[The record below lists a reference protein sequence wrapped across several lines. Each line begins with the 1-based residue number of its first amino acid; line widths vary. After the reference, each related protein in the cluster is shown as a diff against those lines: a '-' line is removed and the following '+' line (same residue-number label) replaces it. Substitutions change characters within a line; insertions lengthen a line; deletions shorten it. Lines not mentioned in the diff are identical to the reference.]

1 MNSKIVVLLIFALG
15 FNACSGKQNKK
26 PTELAQAKRTFQ
38 MANIPSMITDPDQR
52 AAYLA
57 QHYWDNFNFAD
68 TIYVHEADV
77 TEQAMS
83 NYIDVLKRVQPDM
96 ASSSIK
102 AMLAKAEVDSTM
114 FAYMAGLYDKYL
126 YDPNSPMR
134 DESLYISVLQ
144 VITASAKVSEVDKI
158 RPQHLLDLALK
169 NQVGRPATDFIY
181 TLPDGSTGRL
191 HSIKADML
199 LLFFYNPDCHNC
211 QQITRQLDD
220 SEVVNRLMQS
230 KQLKILAVYPDEDI
244 EAWRKH
250 VSLMPVSWINSYDKS
265 LDLKNKEVYDL
276 KAIPTLYLLDKEKK
290 VVLKDATF
298 AQVEAY
304 LTSKAK

>member
-1 MNSKIVVLLIFALG
+1 MNSKIVVLLIFTLV

-38 MANIPSMITDPDQR
+38 MANIPSMITDPNQR

-68 TIYVHEADV
+68 TAYAKADV

-83 NYIDVLKRVQPDM
+83 NYIDVLKRVQPDL

-102 AMLAKAEVDSTM
+102 TMLAKAEADSTM
-114 FAYMAGLYDKYL
+114 FAYMTGLYEKYL

-134 DESLYISVLQ
+134 DETLYISVLQ
-144 VITASAKVSEVDKI
+144 SITASAKVGEVDKV

-169 NQVGRPATDFIY
+169 NQIGRPATDFIY
-181 TLPDGSTGRL
+181 TLSDGSTGHL

-199 LLFFYNPDCHNC
+199 LLFFYNPDCQNC
-211 QQITRQLDD
+211 RQITRQLDE

-230 KQLKILAVYPDEDI
+230 KQLKILAVYPDEDL

-250 VSLMPVSWINSYDKS
+250 ISSMPVSWVNSYDKS

-304 LTSKAK
+304 LTNKSK